1 MENTSPE
8 PGPVSTLT
16 QPNAWLSGG
25 RRPLV
30 EKCTN
35 EWQNSPQYHE
45 ATSFESDNTPFNVVA
60 NTLERVWAMT
70 KAPKFQRL
78 VFVSIFATI
87 VAIFYWQ
94 YFLSDYVA
102 EEKEAWNTL
111 NAEFGRNHGNVYGQN
126 KRVQFP
132 GMAHL
137 STLDAKYLPR
147 TSRANLG
154 GASKHRR
161 LIFIGDI
168 HGCMN
173 ELQALLAKVEYNRD
187 QDHIVALGDMINKG
201 PKSREVVDFLME
213 HGASAVRG
221 NHDDRILLVAKTLTS
236 TSLTAQAEAQEE
248 TNSGVET
255 KAARKNREERE
266 VARSFS
272 QKQLD
277 WLNACP
283 VILRIGDL
291 GPLGEVVAV
300 HGGLVPGI
308 KLQDQDPMSVMNM
321 RIIDLKTHMPSQQH
335 AHEGSVPWAQFWNKY
350 EKLIPAQRTFFG
362 FMKPKPAIK
371 HTTVVYGHDSKRG
384 LQIDT
389 YTKGLDTGCVNG
401 TKLTAWVVRD
411 MAKEEIVQVKCKE
424 QWS

>member
-1 MENTSPE
+1 MGNTSPE
-8 PGPVSTLT
+8 PGPVSTPT
-16 QPNAWLSGG
+16 QANAWLSGG
-25 RRPLV
+25 RNPLI

-45 ATSFESDNTPFNVVA
+45 ATSFESNKTAFDAVT
-60 NTLERVWAMT
+60 NTLKRICAMT

-78 VFVSIFATI
+78 VFVSIFATV

-94 YFLSDYVA
+94 YFLSNYVA
-102 EEKEAWNTL
+102 EEKEAWDTL
-111 NAEFGRNHGNVYGQN
+111 NSEFGRNRGNVYGQN

-132 GMAHL
+132 GMTQL

-147 TSRANLG
+147 TSRASLDS
-154 GASKHRR
+154 ASKHRR

-168 HGCMN
+168 HGCMD
-173 ELQALLAKVEYNRD
+173 ELQALLAKVEYNQD

-201 PKSREVVDFLME
+201 PKSREVVEFLME
-213 HGASAVRG
+213 HGASAVR
-221 NHDDRILLVAKTLTS
+221 
-236 TSLTAQAEAQEE
+236 
-248 TNSGVET
+248 
-255 KAARKNREERE
+255 
-266 VARSFS
+266 
-272 QKQLD
+272 
-277 WLNACP
+277 
-283 VILRIGDL
+283 
-291 GPLGEVVAV
+291 GEVVAV

-321 RIIDLKTHMPSQQH
+321 RVIDLKTHMPSQQH

-362 FMKPKPAIK
+362 FVKPKPAIK

-401 TKLTAWVVRD
+401 TKLTAWVVGD
-411 MAKEEIVQVKCKE
+411 MAKEEIVQVQCKE
-424 QWS
+424 QRS